1 MAEQLRLRQRQ
12 FGTAAVHEMVLGML
26 GQYENAG
33 VPDYV
38 LGRKLDVPPSLIAV
52 WRAEEERENIDQLTI
67 SPRTWLAREF
77 ASIKQRERQARQK
90 LNDPK
95 LGVKAWSA
103 AQTVLSQCARQRLVL
118 LERAGIPLELPPSAA
133 EIPIDER
140 RLHHLLSL
148 KASLAEIMVAA
159 GVDPHTKL
167 EDAADA
173 FRDALDNM
181 SA

>member
-1 MAEQLRLRQRQ
+1 
-12 FGTAAVHEMVLGML
+12 
-26 GQYENAG
+26 
-33 VPDYV
+33 V

-52 WRAEEERENIDQLTI
+52 WRAEEERENIDQLSI

-77 ASIKQRERQARQK
+77 AGIKQRERQARQK
-90 LNDPK
+90 LNDPR

-118 LERAGIPLELPPSAA
+118 LERAGISLELPPSPA

-140 RLHHLLSL
+140 GLHHLLSL

-159 GVDPHTKL
+159 GVDPHTPL
-167 EDAADA
+167 EDAAA
-173 FRDALDNM
+173 QFGDALDRNFGPVGSEGRAEL
-181 SA
+181 SASIKRGFKRGREVVGITGDEEAL